1 MSKET
6 TKSIAEKLVAYCSQ
20 NDDERCLNELYDE
33 NAISVEAAIMPGE
46 ESAETKG
53 LDAIRAKH
61 EWWNNTFE
69 VNSADA
75 QGPFLHGNNRFGVI
89 FSFDATNKETGD
101 RESMTELGIYTVEN
115 DKIIREEFFYNT

>member
-1 MSKET
+1 
-6 TKSIAEKLVAYCSQ
+6 
-20 NDDERCLNELYDE
+20 LYDE
-33 NAISVEAAIMPGE
+33 NAISVEATIMPGE
-46 ESAETKG
+46 ESAETIG

-75 QGPFLHGNNRFGVI
+75 QGPFLHGEDRFGVI

-115 DKIIREEFFYNT
+115 GKIIREEFFYNT